1 MEIYG
6 FAYEAETT
14 TTANAIGSAASGKSN
29 AVVSTN
35 SNNNSNNTAAPVTIE
50 LGKVMSPP
58 NSSEA
63 PRRY

>member
-35 SNNNSNNTAAPVTIE
+35 SNNSNNTAAPVTIE